1 MNDRGEP
8 RGPYWASPSVA
19 APKITCYQAR
29 GFGPGAFFGP
39 AIHVL
44 FLSAFKFFRRDGSTS
59 ARGETYATD
68 GFTVAD
74 DSKATDVGARYA
86 QALFGLAKD
95 NDQIA
100 LVEADL
106 KALKAMLAESADLR
120 GVLRSPVFDADAKAR
135 VLAALAERAGFQA
148 TSRKFLGFLAAQRR
162 AGALA
167 AVITSF
173 EALSAAYRGV
183 VSAQVTTAVALTP
196 AQSTGLQAALRQAL
210 GKDPEIETRV
220 DPAILGGLK
229 VRVGSRLFD
238 ASLKSKLD
246 SLKFALKRA

>member
-1 MNDRGEP
+1 MLSGARLRAG
-8 RGPYWASPSVA
+8 RRFIS
-19 APKITCYQAR
+19 APA
-29 GFGPGAFFGP
+29 
-39 AIHVL
+39 HVL
-44 FLSAFKFFRRDGSTS
+44 FLSAIKPFCAGVRPSST
-59 ARGETYATD
+59 ATNATD
-68 GFTVAD
+68 GSKVAD

-86 QALFGLAKD
+86 QALFDLALD
-95 NDQIA
+95 ENQIA
-100 LVEADL
+100 AVESDL
-106 KALKAMLAESADLR
+106 KSLKAMIADSADLR
-120 GVLRSPVFDADAKAR
+120 TLLQSPAFDAAAKQAGLVAIADAAQ
-135 VLAALAERAGFQA
+135 LAPL
-148 TSRKFLGFLAAQRR
+148 TKKFLGFLASQRR

-173 EALSAAYRGV
+173 IALSAEHRGV
-183 VSAQVTTAVALTP
+183 VSAQVTTAVALTD
-196 AQSTGLQAALRQAL
+196 AQAQGLKAALRASL